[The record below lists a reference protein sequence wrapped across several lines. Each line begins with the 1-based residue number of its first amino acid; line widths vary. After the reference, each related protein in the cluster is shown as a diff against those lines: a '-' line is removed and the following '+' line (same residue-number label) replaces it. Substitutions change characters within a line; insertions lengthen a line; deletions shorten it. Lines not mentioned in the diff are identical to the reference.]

1 MADISKIRLEN
12 ETYNIK
18 DETARNDIASLQI
31 PKSKLAGRKIILIGD
46 SYAEGYTPDGNVTS
60 WQTFF
65 KNLTGLSNTITK
77 YQGGAGFV
85 NISSDK
91 NFQTLLE
98 EVTSD
103 NEVTDIIVLGGYND
117 TAYNFI
123 QIQNAMKSFQLKANE
138 KFPNANLYVGMVG
151 WSKNSNMIY
160 NLNNTISKY
169 KINAPLCNMSYL
181 NNIEYSLHEYFLS
194 FASDGIHANEHGQYM
209 IALYLIQAF
218 LNGSADVQ
226 FEYTNVFLTPNSN
239 ITLENVGQIGTML
252 INNIVELSCQSNPVI
267 KFNSNKPTASQG
279 SNIIEFATI
288 TSGYVVGWTNPIINI
303 PVKLVIG
310 CDEGFV
316 NCQGLLL
323 IMNGKFSLQF
333 GKANNAGN
341 DYQSFSNISQI
352 QMFGFQAI
360 LNSQFC

>member
-18 DETARNDIASLQI
+18 DETARNDINIL
-31 PKSKLAGRKIILIGD
+31 KLPRNSFANRKIILIGD

-65 KNLTGLSNTITK
+65 KNLTSLSNTITK

-85 NISSDK
+85 NISADK

-103 NEVTDIIVLGGYND
+103 TEVTDIIVLGGYND
-117 TAYNFI
+117 TSYNST
-123 QIQNAMKSFQLKANE
+123 QIKNAMKSFQLKANE

-151 WSKNSNMIY
+151 WSKNSNMLY
-160 NLNNTISKY
+160 NLNRTISRY
-169 KINAPLCNMSYL
+169 KISASACNMAYL

-226 FEYTNVFLTPNSN
+226 FEYTNVNLTPNSN
-239 ITLENVGQIGTML
+239 ITLENVNSIGTML
-252 INNIVELSCQSNPVI
+252 INNIVELSCQENPI
-267 KFNSNKPTASQG
+267 IRINSDKPSASGG
-279 SNIIEFATI
+279 SNILEFATI
-288 TSGYVVGWTNPIINI
+288 TSGYVVGWTNPIIKI
-303 PVKLVIG
+303 SVKLVIG
-310 CDEGFV
+310 CDEGFI
-316 NCQGLLL
+316 NCQGILQ
-323 IMNGKFSLQF
+323 IMNGKFRLQF
-333 GKANNAGN
+333 GKANDAGN
-341 DYQSFSNISQI
+341 GYQSFSNISQI
-352 QMFGFQAI
+352 QMYGFHAI
-360 LNSQFC
+360 LNTQFC